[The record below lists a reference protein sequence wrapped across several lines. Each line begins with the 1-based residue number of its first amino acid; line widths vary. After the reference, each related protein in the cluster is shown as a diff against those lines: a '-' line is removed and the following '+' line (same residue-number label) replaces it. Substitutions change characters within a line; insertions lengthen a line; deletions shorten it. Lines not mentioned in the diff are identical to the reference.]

1 MISFN
6 TIINRLDTVFYLIVF
21 AIIYV
26 AIIYLWRKIA
36 QLESSFYKLETTFAT
51 QLLYKNKENTVN
63 KVAEDIF
70 LQVFDNKP
78 ASSKLDEDTIPE
90 EINKEPI
97 ITEMSDA
104 FTTSTQDDNILSKAS
119 SKLDEDTIPEEINK
133 EPIITEMSDALT
145 TSTQDDNILSKSKLA
160 KMSLEQLKEHCG
172 SLGISIEGNKTE
184 LINRILLQQK

>member
-6 TIINRLDTVFYLIVF
+6 SILNRLDTVFYLIVF

-51 QLLYKNKENTVN
+51 QLLYKNKETTAN

-70 LQVFDNKP
+70 LQVFDNKD
-78 ASSKLDEDTIPE
+78 SSSPEPELEDTIPE
-90 EINKEPI
+90 EIKE
-97 ITEMSDA
+97 
-104 FTTSTQDDNILSKAS
+104 
-119 SKLDEDTIPEEINK
+119 

-145 TSTQDDNILSKSKLA
+145 TSTQDDNNLSKSKLA
-160 KMSLEQLKEHCG
+160 KMSVEQLKEHCG
-172 SLGISIEGNKTE
+172 TLGISVEGNKTE